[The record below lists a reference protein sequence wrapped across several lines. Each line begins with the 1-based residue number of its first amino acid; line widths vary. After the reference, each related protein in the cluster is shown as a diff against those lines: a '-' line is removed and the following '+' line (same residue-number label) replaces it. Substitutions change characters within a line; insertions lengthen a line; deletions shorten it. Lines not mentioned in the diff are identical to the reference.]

1 MVTVFKIAHILKVG
15 KITVS
20 LSMNH
25 HVSKGKC
32 CKSIFIFLKELP
44 TILKVADQ
52 LRIRGLATST
62 EKIAP
67 RNDVLIGSKDEDEDE
82 HRKIIVSTN
91 HNKGRKGYL
100 PKKIRTSGDR
110 ISDNSSPG
118 RSLSD
123 SGASPVPQRRN
134 R

>member
-1 MVTVFKIAHILKVG
+1 MEYFLVVG
-15 KITVS
+15 KSIPYSSFIPLSSIPYSS
-20 LSMNH
+20 LY
-25 HVSKGKC
+25 C
-32 CKSIFIFLKELP
+32 IFISKELP

-110 ISDNSSPG
+110 TSDNSSPG

-123 SGASPVPQRRN
+123 HGASPVPQRRN